1 MKALVLG
8 LVLLACSGI
17 AVAQTPTPPSAAPAA
32 PAALAVPA
40 APAAPVKIGDAAP
53 DFALPFA
60 TRDSIADDDLKLS
73 ALVGKSNIVLA
84 FYPADWS
91 GGCTREV
98 CALRDN
104 FAALGALHAE
114 VVAIS
119 GDYVNS
125 HYEWA
130 KFHNLPFRLASDH
143 NHAVAKQYGSYNE
156 ANGHDRRTVF
166 AIDRAGKIAYMDL
179 AYSVRDS
186 VSFGKLQD
194 ALRLLN

>member
-1 MKALVLG
+1 MKALILG
-8 LVLLACSGI
+8 LALLASVG
-17 AVAQTPTPPSAAPAA
+17 AVAAQTTAPPAPPPA
-32 PAALAVPA
+32 PF
-40 APAAPVKIGDAAP
+40 KIGDAAP
-53 DFALPFA
+53 DFSLPYA

-73 ALVGKSNIVLA
+73 SIVGKNTIILA

-91 GGCTREV
+91 GGCTKEV
-98 CALRDN
+98 CTLRDN
-104 FAALGALHAE
+104 FTQLGALHAD

-125 HYEWA
+125 HFEWA
-130 KFHNLPFRLASDH
+130 KHHNLPFKLASDH
-143 NHAVAKQYGSYNE
+143 DHAVAKQYGSYME

-166 AIDRAGKIAYMDL
+166 AIDKAGKIAYMDM

-194 ALRLLN
+194 ALKQLN